1 LMRLFVV
8 LGLFSVSA
16 AILAAC
22 GTVPPPVGSL
32 RAEACQIETGVEG
45 SYNYDGSEDIP
56 EVQPLPGNSVLV
68 AGTAEGAARL
78 NACIRAK
85 AASGQ
90 TDGRVNRPST
100 SQPAPT
106 ASGTDAFVTQCMFEV
121 QVPAGGGRQAGIDA
135 MNACISRKAA
145 AAGIAPAPVSSV
157 TTALPSVA
165 GVPQTVTTQTNGTTT
180 TETFTYG
187 TPPTAAVPASEPA
200 RAPICNLQMTGGT
213 GYSCAIR

>member
-1 LMRLFVV
+1 MRLMVV
-8 LGLFSVSA
+8 MGLFAVNS
-16 AILAAC
+16 AILVGC
-22 GTVPPPVGSL
+22 GPVPPSVGAL
-32 RAEACQIETGVEG
+32 RAQACQIETGVEG

-56 EVQPLPGNSVLV
+56 DVQPLPGNSVLV

-78 NACIRAK
+78 NACIRGK

-90 TDGRVNRPST
+90 TDGRINRT
-100 SQPAPT
+100 GASQPAPT
-106 ASGTDAFVTQCMFEV
+106 ASGTDAFATQCLFEV

-145 AAGIAPAPVSSV
+145 AAGLSPAPVSSV
-157 TTALPSVA
+157 TTALPDVA
-165 GVPQTVTTQTNGTTT
+165 GVPQTVTSQTNGTTT

-187 TPPTAAVPASEPA
+187 TPPAATAAASGTAPA
-200 RAPICNLQMTGGT
+200 RPCNLQMTGGT